1 MSDTTADWDALLDR
15 LENRLDDAARLLVG
29 EPTDALPPFEIP
41 EMGSEMPTDRVA
53 RAQALVA
60 RGNEIEAQ
68 LRARTQEIRTELR
81 RMPRVQATRSGA
93 TRFQAD
99 A

>member
-1 MSDTTADWDALLDR
+1 MSSDADWDALLDR

-29 EPTDALPPFEIP
+29 DATEAIPPFEVP
-41 EMGSEMPTDRVA
+41 EIGSPLPADRVA

-60 RGNEIEAQ
+60 RGNEIEEQ
-68 LRARTQEIRTELR
+68 LRARTSEIRSELR
-81 RMPRVQATRSGA
+81 RMPRVQTTRSGA
-93 TRFQAD
+93 ARFQAD

>member
-1 MSDTTADWDALLDR
+1 VSSDEREWDALLDR
-15 LENRLDDAARLLVG
+15 LEDRLDEAARLIVG
-29 EPTDALPPFEIP
+29 EKTEAVAPFEVP
-41 EMGSEMPTDRVA
+41 EIDGPLPADRLA

-68 LRARTQEIRTELR
+68 LRAQTQDIRAELR
-81 RMPRVQATRSGA
+81 RMPRVQTTRGGA